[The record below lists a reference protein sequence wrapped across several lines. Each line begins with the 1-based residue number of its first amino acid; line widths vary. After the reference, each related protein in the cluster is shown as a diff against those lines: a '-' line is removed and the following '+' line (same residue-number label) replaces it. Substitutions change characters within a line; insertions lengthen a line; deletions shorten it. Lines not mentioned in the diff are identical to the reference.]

1 MTFASTLTV
10 LNISHDRLT
19 KIVTWSLFFFF
30 FFLFWSLSY
39 WALTDTH
46 THTHS
51 LSLSLSLSV
60 LMHINEVKRPTVE
73 RRQWSMRMAGC
84 EHKAVDSGE
93 AVAGAARTLQLHVET
108 THYRFTS
115 AGRDLLMCP
124 NASSWWFLASFR
136 VSEGLC
142 WLRNRLLTQHG
153 GLCETVFSH
162 F

>member
-19 KIVTWSLFFFF
+19 KIVTWSLSLFFFFFF
-30 FFLFWSLSY
+30 FFLGVC
-39 WALTDTH
+39 LTELWPTH
-46 THTHS
+46 THTHT
-51 LSLSLSLSV
+51 LSV

-73 RRQWSMRMAGC
+73 RRQWSMRTAGC

-93 AVAGAARTLQLHVET
+93 AVAGAERTLQLHVET

-115 AGRDLLMCP
+115 AGRDLLMCS
-124 NASSWWFLASFR
+124 NASSWWFLASFC
-136 VSEGLC
+136 VSRGLC
-142 WLRNRLLTQHG
+142 WHRNCPLAQHA